1 MVRILIHEF
10 HSFISV
16 KIFEGGEFPRV
27 RSTGR
32 LDGLHKILKNEFA
45 HFRKWA
51 WMFRFLD
58 KTLESLEESSGK
70 TLLNCDSYSL
80 TFKDKPSIL

>member
-1 MVRILIHEF
+1 MSF

-32 LDGLHKILKNEFA
+32 LDGLNRILKNEFA
-45 HFRKWA
+45 HFKQMGVEVSISRQKRWQV
-51 WMFRFLD
+51 WRNQMEGHCE
-58 KTLESLEESSGK
+58 LESF
-70 TLLNCDSYSL
+70 LNLVLDFCDS
-80 TFKDKPSIL
+80 I